1 MDLISGIAGYFS
13 RQRRIRSVTSV
24 ASRHSRRLF
33 PQDRP
38 SWSMVAEDRPNE
50 CVVYITYDHKESAN
64 HKETAGALSPHRFFR
79 VELPNLAVTAL
90 QEDYYP
96 AQWGPYH

>member
-1 MDLISGIAGYFS
+1 MDLISGIAEYFS

-24 ASRHSRRLF
+24 ARRHSRRLF
-33 PQDRP
+33 PHDRP
-38 SWSMVAEDRPNE
+38 SWSMVAEDRSNE
-50 CVVYITYDHKESAN
+50 CVVYVTYDHKA
-64 HKETAGALSPHRFFR
+64 TAGTLSPHRFFR